1 MQLLSLLEAFRN
13 GFTKP
18 NVRHFT
24 PLGVSLCALPSVT
37 GSSVSLVHMGAE
49 SQLTQHWYACG
60 ALCAP
65 KLAVVIDT
73 AYPVP

>member
-24 PLGVSLCALPSVT
+24 LLVVSLCALPSIT
-37 GSSVSLVHMGAE
+37 GCSVSPVHMWAE
-49 SQLTQHWYACG
+49 SQLTQHWNACG
-60 ALCAP
+60 AGCAP
-65 KLAVVIDT
+65 KLIVMIDT
-73 AYPVP
+73 ACLIS

>member
-24 PLGVSLCALPSVT
+24 LLMVSLCALPSVT
-37 GSSVSLVHMGAE
+37 GSSVRPSPHVGEEPTHP
-49 SQLTQHWYACG
+49 
-60 ALCAP
+60 ALGYLRRFVRCLSRP
-65 KLAVVIDT
+65 
-73 AYPVP
+73 